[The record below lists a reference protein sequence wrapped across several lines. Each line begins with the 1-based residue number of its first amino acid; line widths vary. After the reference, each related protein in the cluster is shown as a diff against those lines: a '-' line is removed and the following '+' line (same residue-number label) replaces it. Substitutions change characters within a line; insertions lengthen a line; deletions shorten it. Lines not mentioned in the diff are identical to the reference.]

1 MKLKLS
7 RNAGF
12 TMVEIMIVVTI
23 IGLLLVIAIP
33 NFTKSRQLAQTNTCI
48 SNLRVLDTAKQLWS
62 MEALKGDSE
71 EPEEKDLVGAG
82 LYLKRMPT
90 CPARG
95 EYSFNQ
101 GGNERMVS
109 ARLVCEALRFNLPE
123 ELDIPSEGR
132 TK

>member
-33 NFTKSRQLAQTNTCI
+33 NFTKSRELAQRNTCI

-62 MEALKGDSE
+62 MEMVKGGSE
-71 EPEEKDLVGAG
+71 EPEESDLVGVG
-82 LYLKRMPT
+82 LYMKRMPT
-90 CPARG
+90 CPSQG
-95 EYSFNQ
+95 NYSFNAVDEWPSCDFG
-101 GGNERMVS
+101 GGNVHAYSGE
-109 ARLVCEALRFNLPE
+109 
-123 ELDIPSEGR
+123 D
-132 TK
+132 

>member
-33 NFTKSRQLAQTNTCI
+33 NFTKSRELAQRNTCI

-62 MEALKGDSE
+62 MEMVKGSSE
-71 EPEEKDLVGAG
+71 EPDESDLVGVG
-82 LYLKRMPT
+82 LYLKKMPL
-90 CPARG
+90 CPANG
-95 EYSFNQ
+95 VYSFNTVDEWPSCDA
-101 GGNERMVS
+101 GGGTAHVYAGE
-109 ARLVCEALRFNLPE
+109 
-123 ELDIPSEGR
+123 D
-132 TK
+132 